1 MSVDGTDFM
10 MPFLGPM
17 FFSQKFNDSAL
28 RYEVGVGIISGF
40 ICWISGPW
48 APGLYNDVQIFHQ
61 ALKTHLEQFERI
73 EADDGYI
80 GEAPLKVKCPA
91 SVVESEERKMLM
103 TRVRRRH
110 ETVNRRFKQW
120 QILKQKFRH
129 DILKHSDVFHAIAVV
144 TQLSIQNGDPLFPV
158 EYVDED

>member
-1 MSVDGTDFM
+1 
-10 MPFLGPM
+10 M

-48 APGLYNDVQIFHQ
+48 APGLYNDVQIFRQ

-73 EADDGYI
+73 EADDGNI
-80 GEAPLKVKCPA
+80 GKAPLKVKCPA

-110 ETVNRRFKQW
+110 ETVNRRFKQ
-120 QILKQKFRH
+120 R
-129 DILKHSDVFHAIAVV
+129 
-144 TQLSIQNGDPLFPV
+144 
-158 EYVDED
+158 